1 MEGVEPLKAWM
12 LDPLT
17 QALSLVDRPRP
28 EPGPQQVLIQVRA
41 ASLNR
46 GEFLVGMAVAGGAA
60 APKPCGM
67 EATGEVIAIGAEAA
81 TTLRFPLQIG
91 SRVMGR
97 SPGGFAQYALIEAQ
111 DLLPVPDQLSWFEAA
126 CIPIAYLVAYDMVV
140 VGGDLKPGQSCLVTA
155 VSSGVGVAC
164 LQMAQALGAHVI
176 GTSSSDEKLD
186 RLKSFGLQ
194 NAILS
199 RGADFVDAVMAVT
212 KGKGVEL
219 AINNVGGSVAEACL
233 RSLAYQGRLA
243 LVGFVD
249 AVKSVSMDLDRIHA
263 YRLTIFGVSNKLRSA
278 AQRAQSVRGFEEDIL
293 PMFAQGKL
301 RPVIERVFA
310 FEDLPAAQQAMRSN
324 SHLGKLVLE
333 VRA

>member
-164 LQMAQALGAHVI
+164 LQMAQAGMLVTSQNVSGSSVEGYSKRDASYVI
-176 GTSSSDEKLD
+176 DSMSPNARNSTGTAFAVEGFIRQYSSLV
-186 RLKSFGLQ
+186 
-194 NAILS
+194 NAQ
-199 RGADFVDAVMAVT
+199 VM
-212 KGKGVEL
+212 
-219 AINNVGGSVAEACL
+219 N
-233 RSLAYQGRLA
+233 Q
-243 LVGFVD
+243 
-249 AVKSVSMDLDRIHA
+249 
-263 YRLTIFGVSNKLRSA
+263 
-278 AQRAQSVRGFEEDIL
+278 QAQS
-293 PMFAQGKL
+293 
-301 RPVIERVFA
+301 
-310 FEDLPAAQQAMRSN
+310 SY
-324 SHLGKLVLE
+324 
-333 VRA
+333 

>member
-1 MEGVEPLKAWM
+1 
-12 LDPLT
+12 
-17 QALSLVDRPRP
+17 
-28 EPGPQQVLIQVRA
+28 
-41 ASLNR
+41 
-46 GEFLVGMAVAGGAA
+46 
-60 APKPCGM
+60 
-67 EATGEVIAIGAEAA
+67 
-81 TTLRFPLQIG
+81 
-91 SRVMGR
+91 
-97 SPGGFAQYALIEAQ
+97 
-111 DLLPVPDQLSWFEAA
+111 
-126 CIPIAYLVAYDMVV
+126 
-140 VGGDLKPGQSCLVTA
+140 
-155 VSSGVGVAC
+155 
-164 LQMAQALGAHVI
+164 
-176 GTSSSDEKLD
+176 
-186 RLKSFGLQ
+186 
-194 NAILS
+194 
-199 RGADFVDAVMAVT
+199 VMAVT

-249 AVKSVSMDLDRIHA
+249 AVKSVPMDLDRIHA